1 MDKFSVIITCVG
13 SQLIVGMI
21 EALKNQNDLPIKVI
35 GTDAN
40 KNAIGRYFAD
50 SFYQVCNGSDPAY
63 PEMMFGIAEKEKVRV
78 IIPCSDEEA
87 VSLSRARKMFEE
99 HGIICAVDKIEIIQ
113 ALADKYLMLKTLDE
127 HGVSVPSYCSISS
140 LQDLERVAETVSNS
154 SEKFVLKPRVSR
166 GARGVWIVGEYN
178 RLKYLT
184 ASMDSER
191 YYISYDEVYR
201 TLKNIKRENF
211 PSLLAMEYL
220 PGDKFNVDILSING
234 KLLHIL
240 PRRRYFPIGSPT
252 QACILE
258 DNKEVINKC
267 KEILKVFNQSYLYDY
282 ELAIDINRNP
292 MIFEI
297 NPRINGTV
305 AATIG
310 CGVNIVIENVK
321 LALGLPLSDLEVNY
335 GVEMFRYWRELRL
348 IDKNM
353 IGK

>member
-127 HGVSVPSYCSISS
+127 HGVSVPSYCS
-140 LQDLERVAETVSNS
+140 
-154 SEKFVLKPRVSR
+154 
-166 GARGVWIVGEYN
+166 
-178 RLKYLT
+178 
-184 ASMDSER
+184 
-191 YYISYDEVYR
+191 
-201 TLKNIKRENF
+201 
-211 PSLLAMEYL
+211 
-220 PGDKFNVDILSING
+220 
-234 KLLHIL
+234 
-240 PRRRYFPIGSPT
+240 
-252 QACILE
+252 
-258 DNKEVINKC
+258 
-267 KEILKVFNQSYLYDY
+267 
-282 ELAIDINRNP
+282 
-292 MIFEI
+292 
-297 NPRINGTV
+297 
-305 AATIG
+305 
-310 CGVNIVIENVK
+310 
-321 LALGLPLSDLEVNY
+321 
-335 GVEMFRYWRELRL
+335 
-348 IDKNM
+348 
-353 IGK
+353 